1 MTTAVVG
8 RVGKMKEILVIIA
21 KVIFK
26 TFSNLRECSGK
37 MKGDLKV
44 FFCVLSVQNICD
56 MDWIYN
62 IPA

>member
-26 TFSNLRECSGK
+26 TFSNLKECSGK

-44 FFCVLSVQNICD
+44 FFLRFLGLK
-56 MDWIYN
+56 YL
-62 IPA
+62 